1 MSIELRVSITLTV
14 DCFMFGIISPGIVR
28 YMKEQSDPNWKPPP
42 EAVLTLTTENF
53 DETVDNADII
63 LVEFYAP
70 W

>member
-1 MSIELRVSITLTV
+1 
-14 DCFMFGIISPGIVR
+14 MFGIISPGIVR
-28 YMKEQSDPNWKPPP
+28 YMKAQSDPNWKPPP